1 MRIGDVRDVRD
12 AADVTE
18 AYHRLWEGKIP
29 VDEATHLRVLAE
41 TVVALEAGEVPH
53 VVTGGIG
60 LATWG
65 RPRWTHD
72 VDVFIRP
79 EDAPRALKALAGA
92 GFVTQETYL
101 DGLHK
106 AIKDGV
112 LIDVVV
118 RSPGGI
124 YLDDEM
130 LARAGVEEFAG
141 QPIRVITP
149 EDLVVIKAL
158 LHNEERPRHWHDAL
172 GIISTRELDWDYLVR
187 RARQHG
193 ARRVLSLLLYA
204 QSSDLVVPDAA
215 IKALFHAIF
224 GPFPLA
230 YPDRP

>member
-1 MRIGDVRDVRD
+1 MRTGDIPD
-12 AADVTE
+12 AARITE
-18 AYHRLWEGKIP
+18 AYHKLWEGQVP
-29 VDEATHLRVLAE
+29 VDEATHLQVLAE
-41 TVVALEAGEVPH
+41 TIIALETSEVAH
-53 VVTGGIG
+53 VVMGGIG

-72 VDVFIRP
+72 IDLFVRP
-79 EDAPRALKALAGA
+79 EDAPRALKALAEA
-92 GFVTQETYL
+92 GFLTQEAYL

-106 AIKDGV
+106 AIKDGILV
-112 LIDVVV
+112 DVVV
-118 RSPGGI
+118 RSPRGI

-141 QPIRVITP
+141 QRVRVIPP

-187 RARQHG
+187 RGRQHG
-193 ARRVLSLLLYA
+193 ARRVLSFLLYA
-204 QSSDLVVPDAA
+204 QSNDLVVSDAA

-224 GPFPLA
+224 GSSPSA
-230 YPDRP
+230 HPDGS